1 MDVKVAARQNSKG
14 SEQHDRENLYCL
26 RKHLTHNKQN
36 VSRNKDIKSELRN
49 AGEDSKRNEEYVIE
63 NQRKVHPC
71 YIMV

>member
-49 AGEDSKRNEEYVIE
+49 AGEDSKRNEELLLKTRGKCILVI
-63 NQRKVHPC
+63 
-71 YIMV
+71 